1 MPLLRQYLATLAD
14 SRGLTRT
21 LGEIELCR
29 DAQGRPLVSV
39 GNSAA
44 VFRIRHA
51 GRICAL
57 RCYLRPPRHLREIY
71 GTRLLEGE
79 LYLYE
84 TPTHGVWTDV
94 VLDDW
99 IEGETLDRVVRRA
112 AQAGERTRLHDL
124 AAAFDR
130 LAAELLADERAHG
143 DLKPENIV
151 VGTDGGLHPIDFDAA
166 YLPAF
171 AGERSPELG
180 TAAYQHPARTAELYD
195 ERLDDYPAALIST
208 ALHALA
214 CDPSLLL
221 RHGDADG
228 LLLTPQAIPEDA
240 AYREITALFR
250 RRGMALPLRIAEL
263 LTSPHAAPL
272 RRGGA
277 LRAGCRGRQRQHDG
291 TRHRRGGGARTL
303 RRAGALGLPHAA
315 AHRHSGTLRL
325 RLRLHG
331 GARGR
336 AAGRRLALHRH
347 GGAHGHQLPG
357 VRGRQALPR
366 RTRADRPRRTP
377 PADRPHG
384 NGV

>member
-112 AQAGERTRLHDL
+112 AQAGERARLHDL

-250 RRGMALPLRIAEL
+250 RRGMAL
-263 LTSPHAAPL
+263 
-272 RRGGA
+272 
-277 LRAGCRGRQRQHDG
+277 
-291 TRHRRGGGARTL
+291 
-303 RRAGALGLPHAA
+303 GLPHAA

-347 GGAHGHQLPG
+347 GGAQGHQLSG

-384 NGV
+384 DGV

>member
-112 AQAGERTRLHDL
+112 AQAGERARLHDL

-171 AGERSPELG
+171 AGEWSPELG

-277 LRAGCRGRQRQHDG
+277 LRTGRRGRQRRYDG

-315 AHRHSGTLRL
+315 AHRHPGTLRL

-384 NGV
+384 SGV

>member
-112 AQAGERTRLHDL
+112 AQAGECARLHDL

-130 LAAELLADERAHG
+130 LAAELLADEKAHG

-263 LTSPHAAPL
+263 LASPHAASL

-347 GGAHGHQLPG
+347 DGAHGHQLPG

>member
-180 TAAYQHPARTAELYD
+180 TAAYQHPARTV
-195 ERLDDYPAALIST
+195 ISCPGCE
-208 ALHALA
+208 AVKPFRGGRAQIV
-214 CDPSLLL
+214 
-221 RHGDADG
+221 RDG
-228 LLLTPQAIPEDA
+228 
-240 AYREITALFR
+240 R
-250 RRGMALPLRIAEL
+250 RRQIDR
-263 LTSPHAAPL
+263 T
-272 RRGGA
+272 
-277 LRAGCRGRQRQHDG
+277 G
-291 TRHRRGGGARTL
+291 TEF
-303 RRAGALGLPHAA
+303 
-315 AHRHSGTLRL
+315 
-325 RLRLHG
+325 
-331 GARGR
+331 
-336 AAGRRLALHRH
+336 
-347 GGAHGHQLPG
+347 
-357 VRGRQALPR
+357 
-366 RTRADRPRRTP
+366 DI
-377 PADRPHG
+377 
-384 NGV
+384 

>member
-250 RRGMALPLRIAEL
+250 RRG
-263 LTSPHAAPL
+263 
-272 RRGGA
+272 
-277 LRAGCRGRQRQHDG
+277 RQRQHDG

-384 NGV
+384 SGV

>member
-51 GRICAL
+51 GCICAL

-99 IEGETLDRVVRRA
+99 IEGETLDRVVHRA
-112 AQAGERTRLHDL
+112 AQAGECARLHDL

-263 LTSPHAAPL
+263 LASP
-272 RRGGA
+272 
-277 LRAGCRGRQRQHDG
+277 
-291 TRHRRGGGARTL
+291 T
-303 RRAGALGLPHAA
+303 PHLCGAA
-315 AHRHSGTLRL
+315 ALFALASGTGSGDTTAPDTDTDGEEVPELFVEQ
-325 RLRLHG
+325 
-331 GARGR
+331 GR
-336 AAGRRLALHRH
+336 WGYRT
-347 GGAHGHQLPG
+347 
-357 VRGRQALPR
+357 PR
-366 RTRADRPRRTP
+366 RIVI
-377 PADRPHG
+377 PALYDCG
-384 NGV
+384 FDFTEGLAAVLLGDV